1 MFCLYDRYPGT
12 MFIQTERADFTAE
25 EKSSVRM
32 DLLFSGKSVLLYTSS
47 YRKPLLER
55 QAGTSISLKDRRA
68 APALGSRLLR
78 SYVPLRCGPN
88 ASGSARDTD
97 VPAHVRQSDFSISSY
112 ITKTDFTAVSLFSG
126 SQCFPDTPEAAGRM
140 FHHTVF
146 PVLPSRFLHPG
157 YPCSRQ

>member
-1 MFCLYDRYPGT
+1 ML
-12 MFIQTERADFTAE
+12 IQTERAGFTSGEKVLAGSSSFWLQSIFAIWHLDAE
-25 EKSSVRM
+25 
-32 DLLFSGKSVLLYTSS
+32 
-47 YRKPLLER
+47 KPLLKR
-55 QAGTSISLKDRRA
+55 QAGTSVSLKDRRA

-146 PVLPSRFLHPG
+146 PVLSSRFFHPG

>member
-1 MFCLYDRYPGT
+1 MEIDVGLAAVKSTSMTKGRVVKVIKVIKVILTFSLTKTVMFLK
-12 MFIQTERADFTAE
+12 IILK
-25 EKSSVRM
+25 KS
-32 DLLFSGKSVLLYTSS
+32 LLK
-47 YRKPLLER
+47 R

-112 ITKTDFTAVSLFSG
+112 ITKTDFTPRASLLA
-126 SQCFPDTPEAAGRM
+126 PR
-140 FHHTVF
+140 V
-146 PVLPSRFLHPG
+146 
-157 YPCSRQ
+157 